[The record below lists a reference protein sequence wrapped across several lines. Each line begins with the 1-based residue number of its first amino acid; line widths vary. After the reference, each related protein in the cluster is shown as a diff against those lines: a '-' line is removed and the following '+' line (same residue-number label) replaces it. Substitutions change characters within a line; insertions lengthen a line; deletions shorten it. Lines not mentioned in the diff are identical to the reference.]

1 MRVENGSWLEL
12 LLMGDTES
20 LMIGVETAGMEG
32 NGYQ

>member
-20 LMIGVETAGMEG
+20 LIGVETAGMEG